1 MRDTLSTLVV
11 GADGIVT
18 CLWTE
23 VIDLSALGSL
33 SIRRASAVEFDE
45 QRQLWVVEVPGTG
58 EIFADVSR
66 ERCLEFER
74 EWFAERIGSRTLQS
88 CLLCS
93 GRTSVYGERGSD
105 LGSGGLP
112 HGMMAWRP
120 SAS

>member
-74 EWFAERIGSRTLQS
+74 EWFAERIGS
-88 CLLCS
+88 
-93 GRTSVYGERGSD
+93 
-105 LGSGGLP
+105 
-112 HGMMAWRP
+112 
-120 SAS
+120 